1 MTYAHIA
8 KGGSLRFTQ
17 WYDFMDLTNY
27 ILGGGVRRQTVPR
40 RGRAIALGIELYMLY
55 AGGQGPDYQIRIP
68 VHGRHQTICV
78 KLS

>member
-27 ILGGGVRRQTVPR
+27 ILGGGGGGVKRFH
-40 RGRAIALGIELYMLY
+40 
-55 AGGQGPDYQIRIP
+55 AGAER
-68 VHGRHQTICV
+68 
-78 KLS
+78 LL